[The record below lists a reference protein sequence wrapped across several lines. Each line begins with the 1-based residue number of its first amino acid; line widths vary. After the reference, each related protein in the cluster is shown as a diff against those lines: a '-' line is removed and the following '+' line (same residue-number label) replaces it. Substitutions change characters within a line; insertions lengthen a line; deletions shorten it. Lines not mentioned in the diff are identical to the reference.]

1 MDLLLSLA
9 FLGAAFLLAGV
20 AYYALA
26 SRRNVQ
32 LERRLREL
40 APGDPAAAAAAR
52 PPMGPL
58 ARLLLFAANMVP
70 ASLKGRGLREQLA
83 GAGLYDVDSIPLFM
97 GSKMVGAALSA
108 LVFYELG
115 ILLHYTP
122 SQQALLALIGSVV
135 GFQAPSVWVWMRAS
149 RRRDAIRL
157 ALPDALDLLVV
168 CVEAGL
174 GLNAAMVRVAREFRW
189 NCKPLSQELELI
201 NHEMR
206 AGVPRNV
213 ALRNFAGRV
222 PIPDI
227 QSLVA
232 MFIQTDRLGTSIAR
246 SLRVHADSLRT
257 KRRQRAEERA
267 RAATIKLIFPL
278 VFFIFPELLVVILGP
293 AGIRLWNTLREV
305 VDK

>member
-1 MDLLLSLA
+1 MNLVFSLA
-9 FLGAAFLLAGV
+9 FMGAAFLLAGI

-26 SRRNVQ
+26 SRRSVAV
-32 LERRLREL
+32 ERRLREL
-40 APGDPAAAAAAR
+40 APAEGETPAASR
-52 PPMGPL
+52 QNGPL
-58 ARLLLFAANMVP
+58 TRILVFAATLAP
-70 ASLKGRGLREQLA
+70 GSLKGRGLREQLA
-83 GAGLYDVDSIPLFM
+83 GAGIYDLDSVPAFI
-97 GSKMVGAALSA
+97 GSKMVGAAITA
-108 LVFYELG
+108 LLGYEAG
-115 ILLHYTP
+115 VLLHYTP
-122 SQQALLALIGSVV
+122 AQQALMGLIGSVI
-135 GFQAPSVWVWMRAS
+135 GFQAPSIFVWARAS
-149 RRRDAIRL
+149 RRRDEIRL

-174 GLNAAMVRVAREFRW
+174 GLNAALVRVGREIRW
-189 NCKPLSQELELI
+189 NCRPLSEELALI
-201 NHEMR
+201 NQEMR
-206 AGVPRNV
+206 AGLPRNV

-232 MFIQTDRLGTSIAR
+232 MFVQTDRLGTSIAR

-257 KRRQRAEERA
+257 KRRQRAEEKA

-305 VDK
+305 VER